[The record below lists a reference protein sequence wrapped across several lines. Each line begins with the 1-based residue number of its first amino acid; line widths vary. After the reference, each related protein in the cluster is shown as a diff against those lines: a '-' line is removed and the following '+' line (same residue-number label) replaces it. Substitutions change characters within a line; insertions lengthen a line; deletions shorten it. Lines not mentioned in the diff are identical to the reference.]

1 MALALLISLLAG
13 ATIVLGGLV
22 VRLSRGA
29 ARIEHFSIALAAG
42 SMLALLVFD
51 LGPEVLEG
59 CGEGAYVQVVV
70 GLVVG
75 FLGLVALDG
84 AIPDHDAGGAHDAH
98 GEHGAVAARDAD
110 AAITS
115 TAAVAGD
122 VTPADSAH
130 DHAHVHDYAH
140 VHDHAPSPANAVHI
154 GIISAVAIILHNII
168 EGMAV
173 YSVALSAPADGALYA
188 FAIALHNIP
197 VGMLLFSTLEKS
209 RPTTRRVAV
218 AAVTFSTF
226 AGGVAMAAL
235 SHAVPEEVMVFFVAA
250 AAGMI
255 CYILVM
261 ELAGRLV
268 RSRPVWV
275 SVAGCV
281 AGFLIVVVASQ
292 FG

>member
-1 MALALLISLLAG
+1 MAVALLISLLAG

-42 SMLALLVFD
+42 SMLALLLFD
-51 LGPEVLEG
+51 LGPELLEG
-59 CGEGAYVQVVV
+59 CEEGAYIQVVV
-70 GLVVG
+70 GAIAG
-75 FLGLVALDG
+75 FVGLVALDG
-84 AIPDHDAGGAHDAH
+84 AIPDHDAGGTHAAHGAHDGTGHAGAGYADAATIENAGSVAHAHDA
-98 GEHGAVAARDAD
+98 
-110 AAITS
+110 S
-115 TAAVAGD
+115 AG
-122 VTPADSAH
+122 
-130 DHAHVHDYAH
+130 
-140 VHDHAPSPANAVHI
+140 NAVHI
-154 GIISAVAIILHNII
+154 GIISAVAIILHNVI

-197 VGMLLFSTLEKS
+197 VGMLLFSTLKTS
-209 RPTTRRVAV
+209 RPSTRRAVV

-226 AGGVAMAAL
+226 AGGLLMAAL

-255 CYILVM
+255 CYILIM

-268 RSRPVWV
+268 RSRPAWV

-281 AGFLIVVVASQ
+281 AGFLIVVVASR

>member
-1 MALALLISLLAG
+1 MAVALLISLLAG

-42 SMLALLVFD
+42 SMLALLLFD
-51 LGPEVLEG
+51 LGPELLEG
-59 CGEGAYVQVVV
+59 CEEGAYIQVVV
-70 GLVVG
+70 GAIAG
-75 FLGLVALDG
+75 FVGLVALDG
-84 AIPDHDAGGAHDAH
+84 AIPDHDAGGTHAAHGAHDGTGHAGAGYAAAATIENAGSVAHAHAHAHDA
-98 GEHGAVAARDAD
+98 
-110 AAITS
+110 S
-115 TAAVAGD
+115 AG
-122 VTPADSAH
+122 
-130 DHAHVHDYAH
+130 
-140 VHDHAPSPANAVHI
+140 NAVHI
-154 GIISAVAIILHNII
+154 GIISAVAIILHNVI

-197 VGMLLFSTLEKS
+197 VGMLLFSTLKAS
-209 RPTTRRVAV
+209 RPSTRRAVV

-226 AGGVAMAAL
+226 AGGLLMAAL

-255 CYILVM
+255 CYILIM

-268 RSRPVWV
+268 RSRPAWV
-275 SVAGCV
+275 SAAGCV
-281 AGFLIVVVASQ
+281 AGFLIVVVASRL
-292 FG
+292 G

>member
-1 MALALLISLLAG
+1 MAVALLISLLAG

-42 SMLALLVFD
+42 SMLALLLFD
-51 LGPEVLEG
+51 LGPELLEG
-59 CGEGAYVQVVV
+59 CEEGAYIQVVV
-70 GLVVG
+70 GAIAG
-75 FLGLVALDG
+75 FVGLVALDG
-84 AIPDHDAGGAHDAH
+84 AIPDHDAGGTHAAHGAHDGTGHAGAGYADAATIENAGSVAHAHDA
-98 GEHGAVAARDAD
+98 
-110 AAITS
+110 S
-115 TAAVAGD
+115 AG
-122 VTPADSAH
+122 
-130 DHAHVHDYAH
+130 
-140 VHDHAPSPANAVHI
+140 NAVHI
-154 GIISAVAIILHNII
+154 GIISAVAIVLHNVI

-197 VGMLLFSTLEKS
+197 VGMLLFSTLKAS
-209 RPTTRRVAV
+209 RPSTRRSVV

-226 AGGVAMAAL
+226 AGGLLMAAL

-255 CYILVM
+255 CYILIM

-268 RSRPVWV
+268 RSRPAWV
-275 SVAGCV
+275 SAAGCV
-281 AGFLIVVVASQ
+281 AGFLIVVVASR

>member
-1 MALALLISLLAG
+1 MAVALLISLLAG

-42 SMLALLVFD
+42 SMLALLLFD
-51 LGPEVLEG
+51 LGPELLEG
-59 CGEGAYVQVVV
+59 CEEGAYIQVVV
-70 GLVVG
+70 GAIAGFVGLVV
-75 FLGLVALDG
+75 LDG
-84 AIPDHDAGGAHDAH
+84 AIPDHDAGGTHAAHGAHDGTGHAGTGHADAGHADAATIENAGSVAHAHDA
-98 GEHGAVAARDAD
+98 
-110 AAITS
+110 S
-115 TAAVAGD
+115 AG
-122 VTPADSAH
+122 
-130 DHAHVHDYAH
+130 
-140 VHDHAPSPANAVHI
+140 NAVHI
-154 GIISAVAIILHNII
+154 GIISAVAIILHNVI

-197 VGMLLFSTLEKS
+197 VGMLLFSTLKTS
-209 RPTTRRVAV
+209 RPSTRRAVV

-226 AGGVAMAAL
+226 AGGLLMAAL

-255 CYILVM
+255 CYILIM

-268 RSRPVWV
+268 RSRPAWV
-275 SVAGCV
+275 SAAGCV
-281 AGFLIVVVASQ
+281 AGFLIVVVASR

>member
-1 MALALLISLLAG
+1 MAVALLISLLAG

-42 SMLALLVFD
+42 SMLALLLFD
-51 LGPEVLEG
+51 LGPELLEG
-59 CGEGAYVQVVV
+59 CEEGAYIQVVV
-70 GLVVG
+70 GAIAG
-75 FLGLVALDG
+75 FVGLVALDG
-84 AIPDHDAGGAHDAH
+84 AIPDHDAGDTHAAHGAHDGTGHA
-98 GEHGAVAARDAD
+98 GAGYAD
-110 AAITS
+110 AATIENAGS
-115 TAAVAGD
+115 VAH
-122 VTPADSAH
+122 AH
-130 DHAHVHDYAH
+130 DASAG
-140 VHDHAPSPANAVHI
+140 NAVHI
-154 GIISAVAIILHNII
+154 GIISAVAIILHNVI

-197 VGMLLFSTLEKS
+197 VGMLLFSTLKAS
-209 RPTTRRVAV
+209 RPSTRRSVV

-226 AGGVAMAAL
+226 AGGLLMAAL

-255 CYILVM
+255 CYILIM

-268 RSRPVWV
+268 RSRPAWV
-275 SVAGCV
+275 SAAGCV
-281 AGFLIVVVASQ
+281 AGFLIVVVASR

>member
-1 MALALLISLLAG
+1 MAVALLISLLAG

-42 SMLALLVFD
+42 SMLALLLFD
-51 LGPEVLEG
+51 LGPELLEG
-59 CGEGAYVQVVV
+59 CEEGAYIQVVV
-70 GLVVG
+70 GAIAG
-75 FLGLVALDG
+75 FVGLVALDG
-84 AIPDHDAGGAHDAH
+84 AIPDHDAGDTHAAHGAHDGTGHA
-98 GEHGAVAARDAD
+98 GAGHAD
-110 AAITS
+110 AATIENAGS
-115 TAAVAGD
+115 VAH
-122 VTPADSAH
+122 AH
-130 DHAHVHDYAH
+130 DASAG
-140 VHDHAPSPANAVHI
+140 NAVHI
-154 GIISAVAIILHNII
+154 GIISAVAIVLHNII

-197 VGMLLFSTLEKS
+197 VGMLLFSTLKAS
-209 RPTTRRVAV
+209 RPSTRRAVV

-226 AGGVAMAAL
+226 AGGLLMAAL

-255 CYILVM
+255 CYILIM

-268 RSRPVWV
+268 RSRPAWV
-275 SVAGCV
+275 SAAGCV
-281 AGFLIVVVASQ
+281 AGFLIVVVASR

>member
-1 MALALLISLLAG
+1 MAVALLISLLAG

-42 SMLALLVFD
+42 SMLALLLFD
-51 LGPEVLEG
+51 LGPELLEG
-59 CGEGAYVQVVV
+59 CEEGAYIQVVV
-70 GLVVG
+70 GAIAG
-75 FLGLVALDG
+75 FVGLVALDG
-84 AIPDHDAGGAHDAH
+84 AIPDHDAGDTHAAHGAHDGTGHA
-98 GEHGAVAARDAD
+98 GAGHAD
-110 AAITS
+110 AATIENAGS
-115 TAAVAGD
+115 VAH
-122 VTPADSAH
+122 AH
-130 DHAHVHDYAH
+130 DASAG
-140 VHDHAPSPANAVHI
+140 NAVHI
-154 GIISAVAIILHNII
+154 GIISAVAIILHNVI

-197 VGMLLFSTLEKS
+197 VGMLLFSTLKAS
-209 RPTTRRVAV
+209 RPSTRRSVV

-226 AGGVAMAAL
+226 AGGLLMAAL

-255 CYILVM
+255 CYILIM

-268 RSRPVWV
+268 RSRPAWV
-275 SVAGCV
+275 SAAGCV
-281 AGFLIVVVASQ
+281 AGFLIVVVASRL
-292 FG
+292 G

>member
-1 MALALLISLLAG
+1 MAVALLISLLAG

-42 SMLALLVFD
+42 SMLALLLFD
-51 LGPEVLEG
+51 LGPELLEG
-59 CGEGAYVQVVV
+59 CEEGAYIQVVV
-70 GLVVG
+70 GAIAG
-75 FLGLVALDG
+75 FVGLVALDG
-84 AIPDHDAGGAHDAH
+84 AIPDHDAGGTHAAHGAHDGTGHAGAGYADAATIENAGSVAHAHDA
-98 GEHGAVAARDAD
+98 
-110 AAITS
+110 S
-115 TAAVAGD
+115 AG
-122 VTPADSAH
+122 
-130 DHAHVHDYAH
+130 
-140 VHDHAPSPANAVHI
+140 NAVHI

-197 VGMLLFSTLEKS
+197 VGMLLFSTLKAS
-209 RPTTRRVAV
+209 RPSTRRAVV

-226 AGGVAMAAL
+226 AGGLLMAAL

-268 RSRPVWV
+268 RSRPAWV
-275 SVAGCV
+275 SAAGCV
-281 AGFLIVVVASQ
+281 AGFLIVVVASRL
-292 FG
+292 G

>member
-1 MALALLISLLAG
+1 MAVALLISLLAG

-42 SMLALLVFD
+42 SMLALLLFD
-51 LGPEVLEG
+51 LGPELLEG
-59 CGEGAYVQVVV
+59 CEEGAYIQVVV
-70 GLVVG
+70 GAIAG
-75 FLGLVALDG
+75 FVGLVALDG
-84 AIPDHDAGGAHDAH
+84 AIPDHDAGGTHAAHGAHDGTGHAGAGYADAATIENAGSVAHAHDA
-98 GEHGAVAARDAD
+98 
-110 AAITS
+110 S
-115 TAAVAGD
+115 AG
-122 VTPADSAH
+122 
-130 DHAHVHDYAH
+130 
-140 VHDHAPSPANAVHI
+140 NAVHI
-154 GIISAVAIILHNII
+154 GIISAVAIILHNVI

-197 VGMLLFSTLEKS
+197 VGMLLFSTLKTS
-209 RPTTRRVAV
+209 RPSTRRAVV

-226 AGGVAMAAL
+226 AGGLLMAAL

-255 CYILVM
+255 CYILIM

-268 RSRPVWV
+268 RSRPAWV
-275 SVAGCV
+275 SAAGCV
-281 AGFLIVVVASQ
+281 AGFLIVVVASR

>member
-1 MALALLISLLAG
+1 MAVALLISLLAG

-42 SMLALLVFD
+42 SMLALLLFD
-51 LGPEVLEG
+51 LGPELLEG
-59 CGEGAYVQVVV
+59 CEEGAYIQVVV
-70 GLVVG
+70 GAVAGFVGLVV
-75 FLGLVALDG
+75 LDG
-84 AIPDHDAGGAHDAH
+84 AIPDHDAGGTHAAHGAHDGTGHAGTGHADAGHADAATIENAGSVAHAHDA
-98 GEHGAVAARDAD
+98 
-110 AAITS
+110 S
-115 TAAVAGD
+115 AG
-122 VTPADSAH
+122 
-130 DHAHVHDYAH
+130 
-140 VHDHAPSPANAVHI
+140 NAVHI
-154 GIISAVAIILHNII
+154 GIISAVAIVLHNVI

-197 VGMLLFSTLEKS
+197 VGMLLFSTLKTS
-209 RPTTRRVAV
+209 RPSTRRAVV

-226 AGGVAMAAL
+226 AGGLLMAAL

-255 CYILVM
+255 CYILIM

-268 RSRPVWV
+268 RSRPAWV
-275 SVAGCV
+275 SAAGCV
-281 AGFLIVVVASQ
+281 AGFLIVVVASR

>member
-1 MALALLISLLAG
+1 MAVALLISLLAG

-42 SMLALLVFD
+42 SMLALLLFD
-51 LGPEVLEG
+51 LGPELLEG
-59 CGEGAYVQVVV
+59 CEEGAYIQVVV
-70 GLVVG
+70 GAIAG
-75 FLGLVALDG
+75 FVGLVALDG
-84 AIPDHDAGGAHDAH
+84 AIPDHDAGGTHAAHGAHDGTGHAGAGYADAATIENAGNVAHAHDA
-98 GEHGAVAARDAD
+98 
-110 AAITS
+110 S
-115 TAAVAGD
+115 AG
-122 VTPADSAH
+122 
-130 DHAHVHDYAH
+130 
-140 VHDHAPSPANAVHI
+140 NAVHI
-154 GIISAVAIILHNII
+154 GIISAVAIILHNVI

-197 VGMLLFSTLEKS
+197 VGMLLFSTLKAS
-209 RPTTRRVAV
+209 RPSTRRSVV

-226 AGGVAMAAL
+226 AGGLLMAAL

-255 CYILVM
+255 CYILIM

-268 RSRPVWV
+268 RSRPAWV
-275 SVAGCV
+275 SAAGCV
-281 AGFLIVVVASQ
+281 AGFLIVVVASRL
-292 FG
+292 G

>member
-1 MALALLISLLAG
+1 MAVALLISLLAG

-42 SMLALLVFD
+42 SMLALLLFD
-51 LGPEVLEG
+51 LGPELLEG
-59 CGEGAYVQVVV
+59 CEEGAYIQVVV
-70 GLVVG
+70 GAIAG
-75 FLGLVALDG
+75 FVGLVALDG
-84 AIPDHDAGGAHDAH
+84 AIPDHDAGGTHVAHGVHDDTGHAGAGHADAAAVENADGAAHAHDA
-98 GEHGAVAARDAD
+98 
-110 AAITS
+110 S
-115 TAAVAGD
+115 AG
-122 VTPADSAH
+122 
-130 DHAHVHDYAH
+130 
-140 VHDHAPSPANAVHI
+140 NAVHI
-154 GIISAVAIILHNII
+154 GIISAVAIVLHNII

-197 VGMLLFSTLEKS
+197 VGMLLFSTLKAS
-209 RPTTRRVAV
+209 RPFTRRSVV

-226 AGGVAMAAL
+226 AGGLLMAAL

-255 CYILVM
+255 CYILIM

-268 RSRPVWV
+268 RSRPAWV
-275 SVAGCV
+275 SAAGCV
-281 AGFLIVVVASQ
+281 AGFLIVVVASRL
-292 FG
+292 G

>member
-1 MALALLISLLAG
+1 MAVALLISLLAG

-42 SMLALLVFD
+42 SMLALLLFD
-51 LGPEVLEG
+51 LGPELLEG
-59 CGEGAYVQVVV
+59 CEEGAYIQVVV
-70 GLVVG
+70 GAIAG
-75 FLGLVALDG
+75 FVGLVALDG
-84 AIPDHDAGGAHDAH
+84 AIPDHDAGDTHVAHGAHDGTGHA
-98 GEHGAVAARDAD
+98 GAGHAD
-110 AAITS
+110 AVTIENAGS
-115 TAAVAGD
+115 VAH
-122 VTPADSAH
+122 AH
-130 DHAHVHDYAH
+130 DASAG
-140 VHDHAPSPANAVHI
+140 NAVHI
-154 GIISAVAIILHNII
+154 GIISAVAIVLHNVI

-197 VGMLLFSTLEKS
+197 VGMLLFSTLKTS
-209 RPTTRRVAV
+209 RPSTRRAVV

-226 AGGVAMAAL
+226 AGGLLMAAL

-255 CYILVM
+255 CYILIM

-268 RSRPVWV
+268 RSRPAWV
-275 SVAGCV
+275 SAAGCV
-281 AGFLIVVVASQ
+281 AGFLIVVVASR

>member
-1 MALALLISLLAG
+1 MAVALLISLLAG

-42 SMLALLVFD
+42 SMLALLLFD
-51 LGPEVLEG
+51 LGPELLEG
-59 CGEGAYVQVVV
+59 CEEGAYIQVVV
-70 GLVVG
+70 GAVAGFVGLVV
-75 FLGLVALDG
+75 LDG
-84 AIPDHDAGGAHDAH
+84 AIPDHDAGGTHAAHGAHDGTGHAGTGHADAGHADAATIENAGSVAHAHDA
-98 GEHGAVAARDAD
+98 
-110 AAITS
+110 S
-115 TAAVAGD
+115 AG
-122 VTPADSAH
+122 
-130 DHAHVHDYAH
+130 
-140 VHDHAPSPANAVHI
+140 NAVHI
-154 GIISAVAIILHNII
+154 GIISAVAIILHNVI

-197 VGMLLFSTLEKS
+197 VGMLLFSTLKAS
-209 RPTTRRVAV
+209 RPSTRRSVV

-226 AGGVAMAAL
+226 AGGLLMAAL

-255 CYILVM
+255 CYILIM

-268 RSRPVWV
+268 RSRPAWV
-275 SVAGCV
+275 SAAGCV
-281 AGFLIVVVASQ
+281 AGFLIVVVASR

>member
-1 MALALLISLLAG
+1 MAVALLISLLAG

-42 SMLALLVFD
+42 SMLALLLFD
-51 LGPEVLEG
+51 LGPELLEG
-59 CGEGAYVQVVV
+59 CEEGAYIQVVV
-70 GLVVG
+70 GAIAG
-75 FLGLVALDG
+75 FVGLVALDG
-84 AIPDHDAGGAHDAH
+84 AIPDHDAGDTHAAHGAHDGTGHA
-98 GEHGAVAARDAD
+98 GAGHAD
-110 AAITS
+110 AATIENAGS
-115 TAAVAGD
+115 VAH
-122 VTPADSAH
+122 AH
-130 DHAHVHDYAH
+130 DASAG
-140 VHDHAPSPANAVHI
+140 NAVHI
-154 GIISAVAIILHNII
+154 GIISAVAIILHNVI

-197 VGMLLFSTLEKS
+197 VGMLLFSTLKAS
-209 RPTTRRVAV
+209 RPSTRRAVV

-226 AGGVAMAAL
+226 AGGLLMAAL

-255 CYILVM
+255 CYILIM

-268 RSRPVWV
+268 RSRPAWV
-275 SVAGCV
+275 SAAGCV
-281 AGFLIVVVASQ
+281 AGFLIVVVASR

>member
-1 MALALLISLLAG
+1 MVVALLISLLAG

-42 SMLALLVFD
+42 SMLALLLFD
-51 LGPEVLEG
+51 LGPELLEG
-59 CGEGAYVQVVV
+59 CEEGAYIQVVV
-70 GLVVG
+70 GAVAGFVGLVV
-75 FLGLVALDG
+75 LDG
-84 AIPDHDAGGAHDAH
+84 AIPDHDAGGTHAAHGAHDGTGHAGTGHADAGHADAATIENAGSVAHAHDA
-98 GEHGAVAARDAD
+98 
-110 AAITS
+110 S
-115 TAAVAGD
+115 AG
-122 VTPADSAH
+122 
-130 DHAHVHDYAH
+130 
-140 VHDHAPSPANAVHI
+140 NAVHI
-154 GIISAVAIILHNII
+154 GIISAVAIVLHNVI

-197 VGMLLFSTLEKS
+197 VGMLLFSTLKTS
-209 RPTTRRVAV
+209 RPSTRRAVV

-226 AGGVAMAAL
+226 AGGLLMAAL

-255 CYILVM
+255 CYILIM

-268 RSRPVWV
+268 RSRPAWV
-275 SVAGCV
+275 SAAGCV
-281 AGFLIVVVASQ
+281 AGFLIVVVASR

>member
-1 MALALLISLLAG
+1 MAVALLISLLAG

-42 SMLALLVFD
+42 SMLALLLFD
-51 LGPEVLEG
+51 LGPELLEG
-59 CGEGAYVQVVV
+59 CEEGAYIQVVV
-70 GLVVG
+70 GAIAG
-75 FLGLVALDG
+75 FVGLVALDG
-84 AIPDHDAGGAHDAH
+84 AIPDHDAGGTHAAHGAHDGTGHAGAGYADAATIENAGSVAHAHDA
-98 GEHGAVAARDAD
+98 
-110 AAITS
+110 S
-115 TAAVAGD
+115 AG
-122 VTPADSAH
+122 
-130 DHAHVHDYAH
+130 
-140 VHDHAPSPANAVHI
+140 NAVHI
-154 GIISAVAIILHNII
+154 GIISAVAIILHNVI

-197 VGMLLFSTLEKS
+197 VGMLLFSTLKAS
-209 RPTTRRVAV
+209 RPSTRRAVV
-218 AAVTFSTF
+218 AAVAFSTF
-226 AGGVAMAAL
+226 AGGLLMAAL

-268 RSRPVWV
+268 RSRPAWV
-275 SVAGCV
+275 SAAGCV
-281 AGFLIVVVASQ
+281 AGFLIVVVASRL
-292 FG
+292 G

>member
-1 MALALLISLLAG
+1 MAVALLISLLAG

-42 SMLALLVFD
+42 SMLALLLFD
-51 LGPEVLEG
+51 LGPELLEG
-59 CGEGAYVQVVV
+59 CEEGAYIQVVV
-70 GLVVG
+70 GAVVG
-75 FLGLVALDG
+75 FVGLVALDG
-84 AIPDHDAGGAHDAH
+84 AIPDHDAGGTHAAHGAHDDA
-98 GEHGAVAARDAD
+98 EHAGTGHAGTAAENADGPAIENAD
-110 AAITS
+110 AT
-115 TAAVAGD
+115 
-122 VTPADSAH
+122 
-130 DHAHVHDYAH
+130 HA
-140 VHDHAPSPANAVHI
+140 HAPSAGNAVHI
-154 GIISAVAIILHNII
+154 GIISAVAIVLHNVI

-197 VGMLLFSTLEKS
+197 VGMLLFSTLKAS
-209 RPTTRRVAV
+209 RPTTRRAVV

-226 AGGVAMAAL
+226 AGGLLMAAL

-268 RSRPVWV
+268 RSRPAWV
-275 SVAGCV
+275 STVGCV
-281 AGFLIVVVASQ
+281 AGFLIVVVASRL
-292 FG
+292 G

>member
-1 MALALLISLLAG
+1 MAVALLISLLAG

-42 SMLALLVFD
+42 SMLALLLFD
-51 LGPEVLEG
+51 LGPELLEG
-59 CGEGAYVQVVV
+59 CEEGAYIQVVV
-70 GLVVG
+70 GAIAG
-75 FLGLVALDG
+75 FVGLVALDG
-84 AIPDHDAGGAHDAH
+84 AIPDHDAGGTHAAHGAHDGTGHAGTGHAGTGHAGTGHADAATIENAGSVAHAHAHAHDA
-98 GEHGAVAARDAD
+98 
-110 AAITS
+110 S
-115 TAAVAGD
+115 AG
-122 VTPADSAH
+122 
-130 DHAHVHDYAH
+130 
-140 VHDHAPSPANAVHI
+140 NAVHI
-154 GIISAVAIILHNII
+154 GIISAVAIILHNVI

-197 VGMLLFSTLEKS
+197 VGMLLFSTLKAS
-209 RPTTRRVAV
+209 RPSTRRAVV

-226 AGGVAMAAL
+226 AGGLLMAAL

-255 CYILVM
+255 CYILIM

-268 RSRPVWV
+268 RSRPAWV
-275 SVAGCV
+275 SAAGCV
-281 AGFLIVVVASQ
+281 AGFLIVVVASRL
-292 FG
+292 G